1 MATQLQQPPNQRTPP
16 IKPRGS
22 LKMAKTPQEEGQRNQ
37 TVVKRVSPAAF
48 ERSQLPCLSQSGHE
62 LPCWLHGC
70 TKRREAEELLKGKPQ
85 GCFLLRLSESQIGFV
100 LSYRG
105 KDRCRHFIIEEEGSG
120 TYLIAGEES
129 RHGSLQELVSF
140 YTQNPVGPFNEIL
153 TSPCNEMD
161 APCLLTSLSQSSDVC
176 DDAGKLED
184 EAKRDATNAHKNE
197 TQSSSPF
204 KTIGP
209 ELDRTPEYAVVRK
222 ALKKSHSVPENQLQ
236 ERVPPSRVE
245 EFNIPDLFTSRGGP
259 CDSDNLIT
267 DAQYARVNKPTRAMR
282 KENKSPYVNVETLP
296 QQQGVTD
303 ASVPRDLGYWRLES
317 LHTYEETPHLDQ
329 WEQKSHE
336 EIGFYATGRW
346 RDTEAN
352 AACTQHHIYSEV
364 NLRGTRGD
372 PAHIAAQS
380 LPSRTG
386 QDANAQVGYN

>member
-153 TSPCNEMD
+153 TSPCNE
-161 APCLLTSLSQSSDVC
+161 
-176 DDAGKLED
+176 
-184 EAKRDATNAHKNE
+184 
-197 TQSSSPF
+197 
-204 KTIGP
+204 
-209 ELDRTPEYAVVRK
+209 
-222 ALKKSHSVPENQLQ
+222 
-236 ERVPPSRVE
+236 

-386 QDANAQVGYN
+386 QDANAQ